1 VVNETA
7 GRLYV
12 VATPI
17 GNLGDL
23 SARARETLQAVSL
36 IAAEDTRH
44 TGVLLKHFGID
55 TPQVSLHDHNEQQ
68 RAGEIIARLRA
79 GASIALVSDAGTPAI
94 NDPGFEL
101 VRAVA
106 AAGFEIIAI
115 PGPCAAIAALSIGA
129 LPTDR
134 FCFEGFL
141 PARGAARRKRLQSLA
156 AEARTLVLYEAP
168 HRVRETLEDCAAV
181 FGGERSATVARE
193 ITKMHEMTYRGPL
206 RELLSRAQADA
217 DFGRGEIVLV
227 IAGSAPASDESDGRG
242 ADGHGGE
249 LDRVLKILLGEL
261 PLKQAARLAAQITDA
276 RDNEAYKRALHLK
289 RGSSSEYHIDS

>member
-1 VVNETA
+1 MSNDPV

-23 SARARETLQAVSL
+23 SPRACAVLSDCAL
-36 IAAEDTRH
+36 VAAEDTRH
-44 TGVLLKHFGID
+44 TGVLLKHFGIH
-55 TPQVSLHDHNEQQ
+55 TPQLSLHDHNEQH
-68 RAGEIIARLRA
+68 RASDIIERLRQ
-79 GASIALVSDAGTPAI
+79 GDSVALVSDAGTPAI
-94 NDPGFEL
+94 SDPGFEL

-106 AAGFEIIAI
+106 AAGFEIISI

-156 AEARTLVLYEAP
+156 TEGRTVVLYEAP

-181 FGGERSATVARE
+181 FGSDRHGAVARE
-193 ITKMHEMTYRGPL
+193 ITKLHETTYRGSL
-206 RELLSRAQADA
+206 GELLARAGADA
-217 DFGRGEIVLV
+217 DFGRGEIVVL
-227 IAGSAPASDESDGRG
+227 IAGAPRQLADDDSG
-242 ADGHGGE
+242 ADGHGGA
-249 LDRVLKILLGEL
+249 LDRALKILLAEL
-261 PLKQAARLAAQITDA
+261 PLKQAARLAAQITEA
-276 RDNEAYKRALHLK
+276 RDNEAYKRALQLK
-289 RGSSSEYHIDS
+289 QESTSH

>member
-1 VVNETA
+1 MIKSA

-23 SARARETLQAVSL
+23 SERAREILRSVSL

-44 TGVLLKHFGID
+44 TGVLLKHFGIQ
-55 TPQVSLHDHNEQQ
+55 TPQVSLHEHNEQQ
-68 RAGEIIARLRA
+68 RSGGIIERLQQ
-79 GASIALVSDAGTPAI
+79 GASVALVSDAGTPGI

-101 VRAVA
+101 VRAAA
-106 AAGFEIIAI
+106 AAGCEILAV
-115 PGPCAAIAALSIGA
+115 PGPCAAIAALSIGG

-181 FGGERSATVARE
+181 FGGERNAAVARE
-193 ITKMHEMTYRGPL
+193 ITKLHETTYRGSL
-206 RELLSRAQADA
+206 RDLVERAGSDA
-217 DFGRGEIVLV
+217 DFGRGEIVLL
-227 IAGSAPASDESDGRG
+227 IAGAPQAPADEEGG
-242 ADGHGGE
+242 ADGHGGA
-249 LDRVLKILLGEL
+249 LDRVLKILLAEL
-261 PLKQAARLAAQITDA
+261 PLRQAAQLAAQILDA
-276 RDNEAYKRALHLK
+276 RGNEAYKRALQLK
-289 RGSSSEYHIDS
+289 DGE